1 MGTIQ
6 LNLTTSKFSYV
17 KNKYV
22 LHLLYTFRVK
32 KTKVLSATDVF
43 REQTV
48 KTDTSLG

>member
-6 LNLTTSKFSYV
+6 LNLTTSKFSYIE
-17 KNKYV
+17 NRYV
-22 LHLLYTFRVK
+22 LYTFRVK

-43 REQTV
+43 EEQTV